1 MKQLYS
7 FEGKS
12 YKLNLDSIPSLHIVN
27 ENNGLT
33 TLTLSYYD
41 LVFLSSKLSVVTNI
55 TNLGLDMNTLIQRIN
70 QGSYN
75 FVYKTEEL
83 VNIDFRLTFDQV
95 NKKILSNISIECYL
109 EYENIKWDSIKF
121 ISEMFN
127 SIKIGWFV
135 LISNSNNIQD
145 NTKEEKKEIPNI
157 APIQESFPIQV
168 QQNKSNKYVEP
179 EIVIE
184 EDSNFSIFEDVNGFE
199 NDDLKLDK
207 IEPETPSTSD
217 FTNSQHNINPLE
229 MF

>member
-1 MKQLYS
+1 MKHLYS
-7 FEGKS
+7 FENKS
-12 YKLNLDSIPSLHIVN
+12 YKLNLDPIPSLHVVN
-27 ENNGLT
+27 ENSGST

-55 TNLGLDMNTLIQRIN
+55 TNLGLDMNTLIQKIN

-83 VNIDFRLTFDQV
+83 VNIDFKLTFDQV
-95 NKKILSNISIECYL
+95 NKKILSKIYIEGYL

-145 NTKEEKKEIPNI
+145 NTKVEKKEIQNTP
-157 APIQESFPIQV
+157 PIQV
-168 QQNKSNKYVEP
+168 QENKSNEEEKP
-179 EIVIE
+179 EIVTE
-184 EDSNFSIFEDVNGFE
+184 ENSNFSIFEDVNGFE

-207 IEPETPSTSD
+207 IEPETPSSTD

>member
-1 MKQLYS
+1 MKHLYS
-7 FEGKS
+7 FENKS
-12 YKLNLDSIPSLHIVN
+12 YKLNLDPIPSLHVIN
-27 ENNGLT
+27 ENSGST

-55 TNLGLDMNTLIQRIN
+55 TNLGLDMNTLIQKIN

-83 VNIDFRLTFDQV
+83 VNIDFKLTFDQA
-95 NKKILSNISIECYL
+95 NKKILSKIYIEGYL

-145 NTKEEKKEIPNI
+145 NTKVEKKEIQNTP
-157 APIQESFPIQV
+157 PIQV
-168 QQNKSNKYVEP
+168 QENKSNEEEKP
-179 EIVIE
+179 EIVTE
-184 EDSNFSIFEDVNGFE
+184 ENSNFSIFEDVNGFE

-207 IEPETPSTSD
+207 IEPETPSSTD

>member
-1 MKQLYS
+1 MKHLYS
-7 FEGKS
+7 FENKS
-12 YKLNLDSIPSLHIVN
+12 YKLNLDPIPSLHIVN
-27 ENNGLT
+27 ENSGLT

-55 TNLGLDMNTLIQRIN
+55 TNLGLDMNTLIQKIN

-83 VNIDFRLTFDQV
+83 INIDFRLTFDQV
-95 NKKILSNISIECYL
+95 NKKILTNISIEGYL

-145 NTKEEKKEIPNI
+145 NTKVEKKEIQNTP
-157 APIQESFPIQV
+157 PIQV
-168 QQNKSNKYVEP
+168 QENKSNEEEKP
-179 EIVIE
+179 EIVTE
-184 EDSNFSIFEDVNGFE
+184 ENSNFSIFEDVNGFE

-207 IEPETPSTSD
+207 IEPETPSTTD

>member
-12 YKLNLDSIPSLHIVN
+12 YKLNLDSIPYLHIIN
-27 ENNGLT
+27 ENSGLT

-95 NKKILSNISIECYL
+95 NKKILSNISIGGYL

-145 NTKEEKKEIPNI
+145 NTNAEKKEISNI
-157 APIQESFPIQV
+157 VPIQEPAPIQV

-179 EIVIE
+179 EIIIE

-199 NDDLKLDK
+199 NDELKLDK

>member
-1 MKQLYS
+1 MKHLYS
-7 FEGKS
+7 FENKS
-12 YKLNLDSIPSLHIVN
+12 YKLNLDPIPSLHVVN
-27 ENNGLT
+27 ENSGST

-55 TNLGLDMNTLIQRIN
+55 TNLGLDMNTLIQKIN

-83 VNIDFRLTFDQV
+83 VNIDFKLTFDQA
-95 NKKILSNISIECYL
+95 NKKILSKIYIEGYL

-145 NTKEEKKEIPNI
+145 NTKVEKKEIQNTP
-157 APIQESFPIQV
+157 PIQV
-168 QQNKSNKYVEP
+168 QENKSNEEEKP
-179 EIVIE
+179 EIVTE
-184 EDSNFSIFEDVNGFE
+184 ENSNFSIFEDVNGFE

-207 IEPETPSTSD
+207 IEPETPSSTD

>member
-12 YKLNLDSIPSLHIVN
+12 YNLDLNSIPSLHIVN
-27 ENNGLT
+27 ENSGLT

-41 LVFLSSKLSVVTNI
+41 LVFLSSKLSVITNI
-55 TNLGLDMNTLIQRIN
+55 TNLGLDMNTLIQRID

-95 NKKILSNISIECYL
+95 NKKILSNISIEGYL

-121 ISEMFN
+121 ISEMIN

-145 NTKEEKKEIPNI
+145 KTKAEKKEILNTT
-157 APIQESFPIQV
+157 PIQEQSPAQI
-168 QQNKSNKYVEP
+168 QQNKPNKYAEP
-179 EIVIE
+179 EIIIE
-184 EDSNFSIFEDVNGFE
+184 ENSNFSIFEDVNGFE

-207 IEPETPSTSD
+207 IEPETSLTSD

>member
-55 TNLGLDMNTLIQRIN
+55 TNLGLDMNTLIQKIN

-83 VNIDFRLTFDQV
+83 VNIDFKLTFDQV
-95 NKKILSNISIECYL
+95 NKKILSKIYVEGYL

-145 NTKEEKKEIPNI
+145 NTKVEKKEIQNTP
-157 APIQESFPIQV
+157 PIQV
-168 QQNKSNKYVEP
+168 QENKSNEEEKP
-179 EIVIE
+179 EIVTE
-184 EDSNFSIFEDVNGFE
+184 ENSNFSIFEDVNGFE

-207 IEPETPSTSD
+207 IEPETPSSTD

>member
-1 MKQLYS
+1 MKHLYS
-7 FEGKS
+7 FENKS
-12 YKLNLDSIPSLHIVN
+12 YKLNLDPIPSLHVVN
-27 ENNGLT
+27 ENSGST

-55 TNLGLDMNTLIQRIN
+55 TNLGLDMNTLIQKIN

-83 VNIDFRLTFDQV
+83 VNIDFKLTFDQA
-95 NKKILSNISIECYL
+95 NKKILSKIYIEGYL

-145 NTKEEKKEIPNI
+145 NTKVEKKEIQNI
-157 APIQESFPIQV
+157 PPIQV
-168 QQNKSNKYVEP
+168 QENKSNEEEKP
-179 EIVIE
+179 EIVTE
-184 EDSNFSIFEDVNGFE
+184 ENSNFSIFEDVNGFE

-207 IEPETPSTSD
+207 IEPETPSSTD

>member
-95 NKKILSNISIECYL
+95 NKKILSNISIEGYL

-157 APIQESFPIQV
+157 APIQEPSPIQV